1 MHCSARH
8 ARSLQGAWHK
18 LKRGPMLRV
27 ESQYRTGGGHAVVRI
42 MRLPREADL
51 HVERIRAMC
60 IIMAH
65 RSRLEREVVRVKS
78 VSAMGHVQ
86 KTEVFLPEEVCSGA
100 TRLY

>member
-1 MHCSARH
+1 
-8 ARSLQGAWHK
+8 
-18 LKRGPMLRV
+18 MLRV

-65 RSRLEREVVRVKS
+65 RSRLEREVLRVKS
-78 VSAMGHVQ
+78 VSTTGHVP
-86 KTEVFLPEEVCSGA
+86 KTEGFLPEEVCSGA